1 MQKKPLVKLGFAVLV
16 AAAGLFGMNPSPA
29 RAIDCPSS
37 YGSCVMVDQICDE
50 EQCCCYYV
58 NVVHPAVT
66 CRDYCV

>member
-1 MQKKPLVKLGFAVLV
+1 MQKKSLVKLGFAALV

-37 YGSCVMVDQICDE
+37 YGSCVMVGQSCDE

-58 NVVHPAVT
+58 NVVHPGVT
-66 CRDYCV
+66 CRDYCI